1 MSAAARARGYLACCV
16 LLGSLC
22 GCALTG
28 KADALYPRFFS
39 PELDV
44 APVASP
50 AGVTPPLALRL
61 GRVEAVSYVEE
72 RFAYRVEP
80 SELSYHEDRRWT
92 EPPERY
98 LRRAL
103 ERELF
108 QQRGIVRTVSGPGA
122 TLDVEL
128 TAFEELRSAPPRVRL
143 VLSFSLHDDRRSQ
156 LERRVVVERPLPP
169 SSGNASA
176 REVTAA
182 LALALS
188 VAVSDISDQVTRELR
203 VAPRTP
209 CAEVEAEEPAAKA
222 LRAPGTP

>member
-1 MSAAARARGYLACCV
+1 MSEAARARSLLTCVV
-16 LLGSLC
+16 LLVSPVA
-22 GCALTG
+22 CALTG

-39 PELDV
+39 PEIDI
-44 APVASP
+44 AA
-50 AGVTPPLALRL
+50 AAARTGPPLALRL

-72 RFAYRVEP
+72 RFAYRVEA
-80 SELSYHEDRRWT
+80 SELSYYEDRRWT

-128 TAFEELRSAPPRVRL
+128 TAFEELRSAPRRVRL
-143 VLSFSLHDDRRSQ
+143 VLNFSLHDDRQSQ
-156 LERRVVVERPLPP
+156 LERRVVVERPLPA

-176 REVTAA
+176 GEVTAA
-182 LALALS
+182 LALALAA
-188 VAVSDISDQVTRELR
+188 AVLDVSDQVTRELR
-203 VAPRTP
+203 APVAEP
-209 CAEVEAEEPAAKA
+209 CPEPEGPAAKA
-222 LRAPGTP
+222 P

>member
-1 MSAAARARGYLACCV
+1 MTTASRARHLVTYV
-16 LLGSLC
+16 LVLGSC
-22 GCALTG
+22 SCALTG

-39 PELDV
+39 PEIDV
-44 APVASP
+44 AAAAAP
-50 AGVTPPLALRL
+50 ARVGPPLALRL

-80 SELSYHEDRRWT
+80 SELSYYEDRRWT

-103 ERELF
+103 ERELY

-128 TAFEELRSAPPRVRL
+128 TAFEELRSAPRRVRL
-143 VLSFSLHDDRRSQ
+143 VLNFSLHDDRQSQ
-156 LERRVVVERPLPP
+156 LERRVVVERPLPTTT
-169 SSGNASA
+169 GNASA
-176 REVTAA
+176 QDVTGA

-188 VAVSDISDQVTRELR
+188 AAVLDVSDQVTRELH
-203 VAPRTP
+203 A
-209 CAEVEAEEPAAKA
+209 PAAA
-222 LRAPGTP
+222 EPCIER

>member
-1 MSAAARARGYLACCV
+1 MSARGLLTYVV
-16 LLGSLC
+16 LLASC
-22 GCALTG
+22 SCALTG

-39 PELDV
+39 PEMDV
-44 APVASP
+44 APGAAP
-50 AGVTPPLALRL
+50 ARVGPPLALRL

-80 SELSYHEDRRWT
+80 SELSYYEDRRWT

-108 QQRGIVRTVSGPGA
+108 QQRGIVRTVSGPGT

-128 TAFEELRSAPPRVRL
+128 TAFEELRSTPRRVRL
-143 VLSFSLHDDRRSQ
+143 VLNFSLHDDRQSQ
-156 LERRVVVERPLPP
+156 LERRVVVERPLPA
-169 SSGNASA
+169 STADASA

-182 LALALS
+182 LAQALS
-188 VAVSDISDQVTRELR
+188 AAVLDVSDQVTRELH
-203 VAPRTP
+203 APAAAEP
-209 CAEVEAEEPAAKA
+209 CAE
-222 LRAPGTP
+222 R

>member
-1 MSAAARARGYLACCV
+1 MSATARARGLLTYVV
-16 LLGSLC
+16 LLGSC
-22 GCALTG
+22 SCALTG

-39 PELDV
+39 PEMDV
-44 APVASP
+44 APGAVP
-50 AGVTPPLALRL
+50 ARVEPPLALRL

-80 SELSYHEDRRWT
+80 SELSYYEDRRWT

-108 QQRGIVRTVSGPGA
+108 QQRGIVRTVSGPGT

-128 TAFEELRSAPPRVRL
+128 TAFEELRSTPRRVRL
-143 VLSFSLHDDRRSQ
+143 VLNFSLHDDRQSQ
-156 LERRVVVERPLPP
+156 LERRVVVERPLPA
-169 SSGNASA
+169 SAADASA

-188 VAVSDISDQVTRELR
+188 AAVSDVSEQVTRELH
-203 VAPRTP
+203 APAAAEP
-209 CAEVEAEEPAAKA
+209 CAE
-222 LRAPGTP
+222 R